1 MSTRQFA
8 FIVKSTFQPDPYLVE
23 VSYHTRKILKD
34 LDYYG
39 RTVIYVPKELNS
51 IMRSIQK
58 LPCPSFM
65 YIKQCFVS
73 WLKQQPQLSIK
84 SNEEVRHLVVT
95 AIVEYE
101 LKKQLGSRR
110 TTRLFSIILNKLK
123 AQVVNLQQRRLQDE
137 QHVKMSFCEDYKRTM
152 CELIYVI
159 KKDRVLSRVLSTRV
173 VK

>member
-1 MSTRQFA
+1 
-8 FIVKSTFQPDPYLVE
+8 
-23 VSYHTRKILKD
+23 
-34 LDYYG
+34 
-39 RTVIYVPKELNS
+39 
-51 IMRSIQK
+51 
-58 LPCPSFM
+58 M
-65 YIKQCFVS
+65 YIKQYFVT

-101 LKKQLGSRR
+101 LNKHMGSRR
-110 TTRLFSIILNKLK
+110 TTRMVTIILNNLK
-123 AQVVNLQQRRLQDE
+123 AQVIDQRQRRLQDE